1 MTFMVLMVRRIEG
14 EMVKEEEEEE
24 EEEEGWRGCP
34 RRRRTGPL

>member
-24 EEEEGWRGCP
+24 EEEEEGWTGCP
-34 RRRRTGPL
+34 RRRRTA

>member
-24 EEEEGWRGCP
+24 EEEEGWTGCP
-34 RRRRTGPL
+34 RRRRTA